1 MLFQSNSSNSLS
13 HNNTIVSSAVVK
25 DIVQQS
31 LVQLTLNFSSG
42 KAKIISLLSS
52 SYTYYQTVYIKNEN
66 GKILPSKDMVP
77 FLNRYSINLIINHF
91 FIIIILSLS
100 ECLSFVSKDEAIVF
114 SSDSYPIA
122 SKLLLGNIIIILL

>member
-1 MLFQSNSSNSLS
+1 MTNALCINSKRYDLLIDSLKTIMLFQSNSSNSLS

-42 KAKIISLLSS
+42 TAKIMSLLLSS
-52 SYTYYQTVYIKNEN
+52 YPHYQIVYIKNEN

-77 FLNRYSINLIINHF
+77 FLNRYIVLT
-91 FIIIILSLS
+91 LSLM
-100 ECLSFVSKDEAIVF
+100 I
-114 SSDSYPIA
+114 
-122 SKLLLGNIIIILL
+122 LLLLLLLLF